1 MFKNINLIGIFL
13 SKKEKKISLILVFL
27 LLIGT
32 ILEMI
37 GLGSLP
43 IYLFAIL
50 DSKKFFTIVSDYK
63 INFIDFLNI
72 DINYSRYD
80 VAFYG
85 AFFLVIFFSLKN
97 LYQFFVA
104 YIQARMIF
112 NISKRNSLDLYKQY
126 IRSEYL
132 YYIDKNPS
140 EIIRNIAIVED
151 AILFLSHLINISRE
165 ILLLFFSFF
174 ILFFIDVKITLVIFS
189 FFIFS
194 IIIILLITK
203 NKSKKFASK
212 INNFRSSEIKEL
224 NQSIEGIKDLKVF
237 QQEEFFEKKFD
248 LITGGIYLN
257 KFYLSITHTIPKL
270 ILEIMSISFISIL
283 LVFFVNTTYSFELI
297 IFKLTAYAV
306 VIVRMLPSFSVIA
319 SNANQLRATIP
330 ALQILHGEFS
340 DRKKYLYQSASFNRE
355 EVMFNSFNSLVIK
368 NINFFYEKTHPIIKN
383 FSLEVRKG
391 ETIGIIGESG
401 KGKSTLVNLI
411 LGLIKPADG
420 DIKINNI
427 SIIDKKINKD
437 FFGFVQQNVYLL
449 DDTIKRNIA
458 FGVPDEEIDD
468 EKIKKSMITAQI
480 YDFVLNMN
488 YGVETVVGN
497 RGVKLSGGQ
506 VQRIGIARAI
516 YRDPKI
522 LILDESTSSLDLK
535 TENDF
540 LDTLKKLKKDVTMII
555 ISHKKHTLE
564 FCDKIFRIL

>member
-1 MFKNINLIGIFL
+1 MFKNIKLLGILL

-27 LLIGT
+27 LLIGA

-50 DSKKFFTIVSDYK
+50 DSKNFFATISAYK
-63 INFIDFLNI
+63 INFIDFFNI

-97 LYQFFVA
+97 IYQFLVA

-151 AILFLSHLINISRE
+151 AILFLAHLINISRE

-174 ILFFIDVKITLVIFS
+174 ILFFIDVKITFVIFS

-194 IIIILLITK
+194 IILILLITK

-212 INNFRSSEIKEL
+212 INDFRKSEIKEL
-224 NQSIEGIKDLKVF
+224 TQSIEGIKDLKVF

-270 ILEIMSISFISIL
+270 MLEIMSIFFISTL
-283 LVFFVNTTYSFELI
+283 LVFFVATSNSFELI

-319 SNANQLRATIP
+319 SNVNQLRAIIP
-330 ALQILHGEFS
+330 ALQILHREFS
-340 DRKKYLYQSASFNRE
+340 DRKKYLEKNASFNRQ
-355 EVMFNSFNSLVIK
+355 EVSFNSFNSLVIK

-383 FSLEVRKG
+383 FSLEVKKG
-391 ETIGIIGESG
+391 ETIGIIG
-401 KGKSTLVNLI
+401 KLTKTFLVLFNKMFIFWMI
-411 LGLIKPADG
+411 LLK
-420 DIKINNI
+420 
-427 SIIDKKINKD
+427 
-437 FFGFVQQNVYLL
+437 
-449 DDTIKRNIA
+449 
-458 FGVPDEEIDD
+458 EI
-468 EKIKKSMITAQI
+468 
-480 YDFVLNMN
+480 
-488 YGVETVVGN
+488 
-497 RGVKLSGGQ
+497 
-506 VQRIGIARAI
+506 
-516 YRDPKI
+516 
-522 LILDESTSSLDLK
+522 
-535 TENDF
+535 
-540 LDTLKKLKKDVTMII
+540 
-555 ISHKKHTLE
+555 
-564 FCDKIFRIL
+564 